1 MPHRSRQRT
10 SLKQPILR
18 FHGGNF
24 KLAPWILSYFPE
36 HQVYIEPFGGDA
48 SVLLMKERSAAE
60 VYNDLDA
67 DIVNLF
73 RVARDQGDELRRAL
87 EMTPISRDEFN
98 QAWENTV
105 NPIERAR
112 RTVIRAGM
120 GRDSASA
127 TQPRISSF
135 RACISKSGNAPASA
149 DWRNYPGELAK
160 IIERLRGVV
169 IENQDA
175 ADVMRKYDADD
186 ALHFVDPPYPM
197 GAKGD
202 QRKRFR
208 YELDGKGHE
217 KLLLALLELR
227 GAVVI
232 RAFDNEMY
240 RDILRGWEMAT
251 VTTRAT
257 DGGGR
262 VECLWIKRKSE

>member
-1 MPHRSRQRT
+1 
-10 SLKQPILR
+10 
-18 FHGGNF
+18 
-24 KLAPWILSYFPE
+24 
-36 HQVYIEPFGGDA
+36 
-48 SVLLMKERSAAE
+48 
-60 VYNDLDA
+60 
-67 DIVNLF
+67 
-73 RVARDQGDELRRAL
+73 
-87 EMTPISRDEFN
+87 
-98 QAWENTV
+98 
-105 NPIERAR
+105 
-112 RTVIRAGM
+112 
-120 GRDSASA
+120 
-127 TQPRISSF
+127 
-135 RACISKSGNAPASA
+135 
-149 DWRNYPGELAK
+149 
-160 IIERLRGVV
+160 
-169 IENQDA
+169 
-175 ADVMRKYDADD
+175 
-186 ALHFVDPPYPM
+186 M